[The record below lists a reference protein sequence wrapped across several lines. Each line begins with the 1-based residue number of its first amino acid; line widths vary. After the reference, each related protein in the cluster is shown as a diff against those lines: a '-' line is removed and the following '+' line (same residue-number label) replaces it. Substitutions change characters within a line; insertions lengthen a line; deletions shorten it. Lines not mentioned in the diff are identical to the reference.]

1 MALTDTALV
10 RDLQE
15 HFAPQLGWFS
25 LDRACWEP
33 HWLCDGSWA
42 FPHFTPEF
50 IPLLPVLV
58 GCSCLAQR
66 GVQRKEEETCGSKAA
81 VHALGPT
88 AQHWAGCEGPA
99 LVLP

>member
-1 MALTDTALV
+1 MLLSWAGFLWTGLVGNPTGCVMALG
-10 RDLQE
+10 
-15 HFAPQLGWFS
+15 PS
-25 LDRACWEP
+25 LTSP
-33 HWLCDGSWA
+33 S
-42 FPHFTPEF
+42 EF